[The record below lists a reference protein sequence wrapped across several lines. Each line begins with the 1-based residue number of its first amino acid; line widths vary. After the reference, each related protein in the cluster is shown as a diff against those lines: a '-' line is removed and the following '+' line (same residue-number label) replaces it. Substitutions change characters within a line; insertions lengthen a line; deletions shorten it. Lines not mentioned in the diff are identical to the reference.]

1 MSDQRIDV
9 VHQVVAIILTK
20 NEEAH
25 IADCIESLRWA
36 DAILVFDCYSEDRT
50 VEIAREQ
57 GAQVIQRPF
66 RGYGSQRNAALDAVD
81 AEWVFF
87 VDADERATP
96 QLGAEVRQVIED
108 AAYDG
113 WWVPRHNYIF
123 GGIVRHAGW
132 YPDYQ
137 LRLLRRQRARYDPQR
152 EVHEIVILDGE
163 AGYLE
168 HPLIHYNYA
177 TVGQF
182 LDKQRRYADY
192 DARILWEQ
200 GIRARPH
207 KFITRPLDEFRRRYF
222 TLQGYKDGWRGLL
235 LSGLMAYYQVVVY
248 GRLRRLG
255 AHVSRADS

>member
-1 MSDQRIDV
+1 MNR
-9 VHQVVAIILTK
+9 QVIAIILTK
-20 NEEAH
+20 NEEAN
-25 IADCIESLRWA
+25 IADCIESLQWT
-36 DAILVFDCYSEDRT
+36 DGVLVFDSYSEDRT
-50 VEIAREQ
+50 VEIARTL
-57 GAQVIQRPF
+57 GAQVIQHPF

-87 VDADERATP
+87 VDADERAPPRLAT
-96 QLGAEVRQVIED
+96 EIRQVIED
-108 AAYDG
+108 HAYVG

-123 GGIVRHAGW
+123 GGIVYHTGW

-177 TVGQF
+177 TVSQF
-182 LDKQRRYADY
+182 LSKQRRYADY

-200 GIRARPH
+200 GICARPH
-207 KFITRPLDEFRRRYF
+207 KFITRPWAEFCRRYF

-235 LSGLMAYYQVVVY
+235 LSGLMAYYQLVVY
-248 GRLRRLG
+248 NRLRRL
-255 AHVSRADS
+255 DSN

>member
-1 MSDQRIDV
+1 MSKQVMAV
-9 VHQVVAIILTK
+9 VLTR
-20 NEEAH
+20 NEEAN
-25 IADCIESLRWA
+25 IADCIESLQWA
-36 DAILVFDCYSEDRT
+36 DGVVVFDSYSDDRT

-57 GAQVIQRPF
+57 GARVIQHPF

-96 QLGAEVRQVIED
+96 QLGVEIRQVIED
-108 AAYDG
+108 PACAG

-123 GGIVRHAGW
+123 GGVILHTGW

-137 LRLLRRQRARYDPQR
+137 LRLLRRRQARYDPQR
-152 EVHEIVILDGE
+152 EVHEIIILDGE

-177 TVGQF
+177 TVSQF
-182 LDKQRRYADY
+182 LAKQRRYANY
-192 DARILWEQ
+192 DARILQEQ

-207 KFITRPLDEFRRRYF
+207 KFISRPWAEFRRRYF

-235 LSGLMAYYQVVVY
+235 LSGLMAYYQFVVY
-248 GRLRRLG
+248 GRLWQLDRN
-255 AHVSRADS
+255 